1 MPRNENEEEMVDEDW
16 VEDCDQDTYDFENED
31 DTERKLVFNNM
42 CSDDEDEQSSSHI
55 NARYKKRIVKN
66 IFVNLPRMSN
76 EDAPPQEESKE
87 DTGVKLNLQSGG
99 WSVKKVEVDEMAS
112 ALPSLSDS
120 KLQTPK
126 KKFSASR
133 DGGWKKMT
141 DFFSSIEEQNY
152 NQAPPPPPPQ
162 ATQEDEF
169 KVVRKSK
176 DRVPR
181 VAPVVVEERR
191 LQLETPRNMKC
202 TKMCNSGKDCKRPGC
217 NFAHSMEEFNPITCR
232 FQSRCNNKEKCTFK
246 HDAET
251 KENYLL
257 RLQTLQK

>member
-1 MPRNENEEEMVDEDW
+1 MPRNENDEMVEEDW

-31 DTERKLVFNNM
+31 EAERKLVYNNM
-42 CSDDEDEQSSSHI
+42 CSDEEDEQSNSHI

-66 IFVNLPRMSN
+66 IFVNLPRMST
-76 EDAPPQEESKE
+76 EDVPQEESKE
-87 DTGVKLNLQSGG
+87 ETSVKLNLQSGG
-99 WSVKKVEVDEMAS
+99 WSVKKVEVDDMANGM
-112 ALPSLSDS
+112 PSLSDS

-141 DFFSSIEEQNY
+141 DFFSSFEEQNY
-152 NQAPPPPPPQ
+152 NQTPQQ

-176 DRVPR
+176 ERAPR
-181 VAPVVVEERR
+181 VAPQPIVVEERR
-191 LQLETPRNMKC
+191 PQLEAPRNMKC
-202 TKMCNSGKDCKRPGC
+202 TKMCNSGKDCKRPSC
-217 NFAHSMEEFNPITCR
+217 NFAHNIDEFNPITCR
-232 FQSRCNNKEKCTFK
+232 FQSRCKNPQLCTFK

-251 KENYLL
+251 KENYLS
-257 RLQTLQK
+257 RFQTLQK

>member
-1 MPRNENEEEMVDEDW
+1 MPRNENDEMVDEDW

-31 DTERKLVFNNM
+31 EVERKLVFNNM
-42 CSDDEDEQSSSHI
+42 CSDDEDEQSNSHI
-55 NARYKKRIVKN
+55 NARYKKRIVRN
-66 IFVNLPRMSN
+66 IFVNLPRMDN
-76 EDAPPQEESKE
+76 ENAPLQEELKEDA
-87 DTGVKLNLQSGG
+87 GVKLNLQSGG
-99 WSVKKVEVDEMAS
+99 WSVKKVKVDDMAS

-141 DFFSSIEEQNY
+141 DFFSSFEEQNY
-152 NQAPPPPPPQ
+152 NQAPPPQ
-162 ATQEDEF
+162 AIQEEEF

-181 VAPVVVEERR
+181 VAPPPIGEERR
-191 LQLETPRNMKC
+191 PQLEPPRNMKC

-217 NFAHSMEEFNPITCR
+217 NFAHSIDEFNPITCR
-232 FQSRCNNKEKCTFK
+232 FQSRCKNSGCTFK
-246 HDAET
+246 HDSET
-251 KENYLL
+251 KENYLS
-257 RLQTLQK
+257 RIQALQK